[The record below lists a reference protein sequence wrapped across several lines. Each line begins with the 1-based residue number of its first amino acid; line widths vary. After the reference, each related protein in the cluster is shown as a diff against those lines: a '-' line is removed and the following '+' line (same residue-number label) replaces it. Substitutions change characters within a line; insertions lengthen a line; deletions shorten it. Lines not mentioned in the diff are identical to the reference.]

1 MHYKSFFSA
10 VALSLSLAGSALAA
24 ELNVYGPGGPAPAMK
39 QAAAAFSAKTGIE
52 VQVTAG
58 PTPNWKD
65 QASQDADL
73 IYSGSE
79 HMMSDFAKV
88 FEGQFDINQAMPLYL
103 RSSAILVRL
112 GNPKNISGFKDLLN
126 KEVKVLVVAGAGQT
140 GLWEDVAGR
149 AGRIE
154 DVRAL
159 RSKLLLP
166 EAANSG
172 IAKQQW
178 ENDSSLDA
186 WLIWDIWQVANPQLA
201 DLVAMEPEYRIWR
214 DTAIVAT
221 RQGESKQAAKDF
233 VEFLLSDE
241 GKAIF
246 TAQGWSAQ

>member
-79 HMMSDFAKV
+79 HMMSDFAHL
-88 FEGQFDINQAMPLYL
+88 FEGQLDINQAMPLYL
-103 RSSAILVRL
+103 RSSAILVRP

-126 KEVKVLVVAGAGQT
+126 KDVKVLVVAGAGQT

-159 RSKLLLP
+159 RNKLVLP
-166 EAANSG
+166 EAGNSG

-201 DLVAMEPEYRIWR
+201 DLVAIEPEYRIWR
-214 DTAIVAT
+214 GTSIAAT
-221 RQGESKQAAKDF
+221 RQGESKQAAADF